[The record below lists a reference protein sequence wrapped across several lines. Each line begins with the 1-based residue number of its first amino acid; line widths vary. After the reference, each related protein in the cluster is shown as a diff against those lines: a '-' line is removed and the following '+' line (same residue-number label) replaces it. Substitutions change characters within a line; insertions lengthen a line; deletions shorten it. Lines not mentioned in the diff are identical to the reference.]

1 MSIRNKKLD
10 RRYRVMERR
19 SSMELREA
27 MADSLFE
34 AFRAGRLIPARAV
47 AATTFHWPAPPGE
60 R

>member
-19 SSMELREA
+19 SSMELLEA
-27 MADSLFE
+27 MTDSLFE
-34 AFRAGRLIPARAV
+34 AFRAGRLISVRAI
-47 AATTFHWPAPPGE
+47 AMPTFHWPAPPGE